1 MAFVKNTATNT
12 RRPLAMK
19 LSRKQ
24 VRCKTLPV
32 PVVRFEDQQ
41 LTSFAGL
48 FLFQLLFAGLHLRER
63 LRACFRRWSSER
75 AYDPAGIVLGLILH
89 LILGFR
95 QLRDSRY
102 YRDDPM
108 VHRVL
113 GARRLPDVATVSRIL
128 AATDADDVAELRH
141 LCRQFGLERLGALGL
156 RRVTV
161 DFDGSVIRT
170 GRWAEGTAVG
180 YNRAKKGQRSYYPL
194 FCTVAQTGQVFDV
207 HHRPGNVHDS
217 NGAEA
222 FIVACVECLQQALP
236 GVQVEVRMDS
246 AFFSDAI
253 LSHLDRLGVEFTVS
267 VPFERLAELKKL
279 VEDRRYW
286 RRLDGEHGYFELRW
300 KPKSWPSRHR
310 FIVVR
315 HRVAIRDKAPVQLDL
330 FVPFIYGFECKV
342 VMTNKTIR
350 AREVVRFHNGRGAQE
365 GVFAELKSQGQLDY
379 VPTQTL
385 AGNQIFMLSAVLAHN
400 LNRELQMMACSRTR
414 TTTPRRPP
422 LWEFEQL
429 ETFRR
434 KLVQR
439 AGRFTQPQGR
449 STLTMS
455 ANPAVQDEL
464 LHYKAALEK
473 AA

>member
-1 MAFVKNTATNT
+1 
-12 RRPLAMK
+12 MK
-19 LSRKQ
+19 LSRRQ
-24 VRCKTLPV
+24 VRCKTLSV
-32 PVVRFEDQQ
+32 PVLRFEDQQ

-48 FLFQLLFAGLHLRER
+48 FLFQILFARRRLRER
-63 LRACFRRWSSER
+63 LRTCFRRWALER
-75 AYDPAGIVLGLILH
+75 AHDPAGIVLGLILH
-89 LILGFR
+89 LLLGFR
-95 QLRDSRY
+95 RLRDSRY

-113 GARRLPDVATVSRIL
+113 GVRRLPDVATVSRIL
-128 AATDADDVAELRH
+128 AATDGDDVAELRH
-141 LCRQFGLERLGALGL
+141 LCRQLVLERLATLAL
-156 RRVTV
+156 RRVTL

-194 FCTVAQTGQVFDV
+194 FCTVAQTGQVFDL

-222 FIVACVECLQQALP
+222 FIAACVESVQQALP
-236 GVQVEVRMDS
+236 SVQIEVRLDS

-253 LSHLDRLGVEFTVS
+253 LSRLDRLGVEFTVS
-267 VPFERLAELKKL
+267 VPFERWTELKGL
-279 VEDRRYW
+279 IEDRRHW
-286 RRLDGEHGYFELRW
+286 RYLDGEHGYFELRW

-315 HRVAIRDKAPVQLDL
+315 SRVAVRDKAPVQLAL
-330 FVPFIYGFECKV
+330 FVPFVYGYECKV
-342 VMTNKTIR
+342 VMTNKRVR

-385 AGNQIFMLSAVLAHN
+385 AGNQIFMLAAVLAHN
-400 LNRELQMMACSRTR
+400 LNRELQMTARPKTR
-414 TTTPRRPP
+414 KTTTKRSP

-434 KLVQR
+434 QLVQR
-439 AGRFTQPQGR
+439 AGRITQPHGR
-449 STLTMS
+449 STLSMN
-455 ANPAVQDEL
+455 ANHAVQDEL
-464 LHYKAALEK
+464 LHYRDALEK